1 MTALT
6 KRRQHYLQKQTQ
18 YQQINIS
25 KTTLTKKQR
34 RHNKNKY
41 HTVKQS
47 LQNEDHKE
55 YQTRKSLKKT
65 NTAQSDQIRYFSMR
79 LFLLLQPI

>member
-34 RHNKNKY
+34 RHNQNKS

-65 NTAQSDQIRYFSMR
+65 NTAQSGQIRYFSMR